1 MPCVEKKFSG
11 NTTVQILFFFIIWIL
26 IVGTSR
32 KNQKEFRKSKGSV
45 RYLETENWLKIEN
58 GEHPTSV
65 PNIEKFLKF
74 RFSSSSRVGSNDD
87 DFGYMP

>member
-1 MPCVEKKFSG
+1 M
-11 NTTVQILFFFIIWIL
+11 
-26 IVGTSR
+26 
-32 KNQKEFRKSKGSV
+32 

-58 GEHPTSV
+58 GEHSTSV